1 MKREGPWCHLAFQ
14 LLQKTKLCHV
24 QNLFFLSNSIFERA
38 TLGLGEYVDF
48 DSRLYHELE
57 IEIISNTTV
66 IALSGTA
73 RS

>member
-24 QNLFFLSNSIFERA
+24 QNLFLSNSIFERA

-48 DSRLYHELE
+48 DSRLYDHELE